1 MAKVGDRTKDGE
13 TQYAWDTITQQEV
26 HVGYKEDW
34 PHEANENQIWA
45 GTTSSSGRPKAEHGD
60 ASARY
65 RCCRDQTCATRVL
78 VSQAAVNKWH
88 FRRRDPGGGMPPTCK
103 NRSHY
108 VGESSF
114 HWKTTLQIKKYLD
127 HKKRTNTNWLDRR
140 IVDVE
145 REQGRYFPLGKSARM
160 LRPDIFVRFEDGTWL
175 VVEVV
180 YTHAPEKENHEAYNY
195 CKTLGPRIVELNL
208 ERHIEGTIT
217 DASHAKWVRE
227 GGMEKA
233 LVMEAELEQRQEQ
246 FDIRNRKFTRDEDLE
261 INEKRKRII
270 AQCKN
275 DFPHLNQL
283 TIEEEDEPNLQWI
296 ENQFIRAHEIHNQ
309 IKLLTNEHGTNFGLN
324 PDEMTSVDEVNTFF
338 QTKAGERDNAE
349 DRIKNFI
356 EKYPH
361 FTLPQ
366 ELQKWAPIKTDFLT
380 RFEEV
385 EDYAER
391 CAEAIETGVK
401 KGRDEEMPPG
411 SLNKIEAYPVD
422 LEIREFSNFKAR
434 FEEYCKQV
442 EDSLRKE
449 QIRKH
454 ARKLAEETGIVAPE
468 GHLAQNIQWITEWYE
483 RAKPTKEICD
493 GILQE
498 KMDAHELQGDERN
511 TIEKRL
517 KESVQPNYNSD
528 FDKNDYAE
536 RVENAIKEFNID
548 LKISELQQ
556 QTDIKMPPS
565 ERDDMEVKDIQPWF
579 DRAIDHKEKCENH
592 RNQEIEKLSIENQQY
607 PQFKREKM
615 RNVLIDYENM
625 NYHTFVLNL
634 QKAKRSV
641 PRRGNTRND
650 PFNPFVEDAMQQH
663 QTRRS
668 EQARRPITRRE
679 PKREDRQEKIPN
691 SESRLTIH
699 QRSLRH
705 RANVEN
711 DQEVARVRKERTIK
725 WEKNPKQ
732 ALEEENTLY
741 NGPIGLKQI
750 KQVENSDD
758 FCHVTGVPELE
769 GIPIKISKSK
779 FKTLFDEKVN
789 RNNWTGYDIKVLKE
803 NPDEKLEDLDAEI
816 TTTSPYLYH
825 CKPNIHSTPEENN
838 QHNDDSHRPD

>member
-1 MAKVGDRTKDGE
+1 VAKVGDRTKDGE

-34 PHEANENQIWA
+34 PHEANENQNWA

-65 RCCRDQTCATRVL
+65 RCCSDQTCATRVL
-78 VSQAAVNKWH
+78 VSQAAINKWH
-88 FRRRDPGGGMPPTCK
+88 FRRKDPGGGMPPTCK

-261 INEKRKRII
+261 INKMRKRII

-275 DFPHLNQL
+275 DFPHLSQL

-366 ELQKWAPIKTDFLT
+366 ELRKWAPIKTDFLT

-411 SLNKIEAYPVD
+411 SLNKIEAYSVD

-454 ARKLAEETGIVAPE
+454 ARELAEETGIVAPE

-483 RAKPTKEICD
+483 RAKPIKEICD
-493 GILQE
+493 AILQE
-498 KMDAHELQGDERN
+498 RMDAHELQGDERN

-517 KESVQPNYNSD
+517 KESVQPDYNID
-528 FDKNDYAE
+528 FDENDYAE
-536 RVENAIKEFNID
+536 RVENAMQGFNID

-565 ERDDMEVKDIQPWF
+565 VRDDMEVKDIQPWF
-579 DRAIDHKEKCENH
+579 DRAIEHKEKCESH
-592 RNQEIEKLSIENQQY
+592 LNQEIEKLSIENQQY
-607 PQFKREKM
+607 PQFKKEKM

-650 PFNPFVEDAMQQH
+650 PFNPFSEDAALHRQIRKEAQE
-663 QTRRS
+663 RS
-668 EQARRPITRRE
+668 RRPRYTKVT
-679 PKREDRQEKIPN
+679 PKA
-691 SESRLTIH
+691 
-699 QRSLRH
+699 RS
-705 RANVEN
+705 
-711 DQEVARVRKERTIK
+711 
-725 WEKNPKQ
+725 
-732 ALEEENTLY
+732 
-741 NGPIGLKQI
+741 
-750 KQVENSDD
+750 SDD
-758 FCHVTGVPELE
+758 FKADFERKQAIAKENLSRAERLDAMRRKSEELKKE
-769 GIPIKISKSK
+769 AKSNPSSKSVAEK
-779 FKTLFDEKVN
+779 EEVVSVMKIWEKVKKE
-789 RNNWTGYDIKVLKE
+789 RQAIKEAKSNPSDNKSQSKKRKKAKPETAQEKKDRLKAKRDRRQAIKE
-803 NPDEKLEDLDAEI
+803 VNERAANAEKEAKNAALSAKKGKKREYSRRTNLGP
-816 TTTSPYLYH
+816 SRRR
-825 CKPNIHSTPEENN
+825 KGSGK
-838 QHNDDSHRPD
+838 

>member
-1 MAKVGDRTKDGE
+1 M
-13 TQYAWDTITQQEV
+13 
-26 HVGYKEDW
+26 
-34 PHEANENQIWA
+34 
-45 GTTSSSGRPKAEHGD
+45 
-60 ASARY
+60 
-65 RCCRDQTCATRVL
+65 
-78 VSQAAVNKWH
+78 
-88 FRRRDPGGGMPPTCK
+88 
-103 NRSHY
+103 
-108 VGESSF
+108 
-114 HWKTTLQIKKYLD
+114 
-127 HKKRTNTNWLDRR
+127 
-140 IVDVE
+140 
-145 REQGRYFPLGKSARM
+145 
-160 LRPDIFVRFEDGTWL
+160 
-175 VVEVV
+175 
-180 YTHAPEKENHEAYNY
+180 
-195 CKTLGPRIVELNL
+195 NL

-401 KGRDEEMPPG
+401 KGRDEEMPPE

-454 ARKLAEETGIVAPE
+454 VRELAEETGIVAPE

-517 KESVQPNYNSD
+517 KESVQPNYNID
-528 FDKNDYAE
+528 FDENDYAE

-579 DRAIDHKEKCENH
+579 DRAIVHKEKCESH
-592 RNQEIEKLSIENQQY
+592 RNQEIEKLSSEKQQY

-650 PFNPFVEDAMQQH
+650 PFNPFSEDAALHRQIRKEAQE
-663 QTRRS
+663 RP
-668 EQARRPITRRE
+668 RRPRYTKVT
-679 PKREDRQEKIPN
+679 PKP
-691 SESRLTIH
+691 
-699 QRSLRH
+699 RSPADIKSDL
-705 RANVEN
+705 
-711 DQEVARVRKERTIK
+711 ER
-725 WEKNPKQ
+725 KQ
-732 ALEEENTLY
+732 AMGKRKL
-741 NGPIGLKQI
+741 
-750 KQVENSDD
+750 S
-758 FCHVTGVPELE
+758 
-769 GIPIKISKSK
+769 
-779 FKTLFDEKVN
+779 
-789 RNNWTGYDIKVLKE
+789 R
-803 NPDEKLEDLDAEI
+803 DEKLDELRRLRGKSKELKKEAK
-816 TTTSPYLYH
+816 SNPSANKSQSKKRKKA
-825 CKPNIHSTPEENN
+825 KPETAQEKKDRLKAKKDKRQAIKEVNEKEAKNAALSAKKGKKREYSRRTNLGP
-838 QHNDDSHRPD
+838 SRRRKGSGK

>member
-13 TQYAWDTITQQEV
+13 TQYAWDTITEQEV

-34 PHEANENQIWA
+34 PPEANENQNWA

-65 RCCRDQTCATRVL
+65 RCCSDQTCATRVL
-78 VSQAAVNKWH
+78 VSQAAINKWH

-261 INEKRKRII
+261 INKMRKRII

-275 DFPHLNQL
+275 DFPHLSQL
-283 TIEEEDEPNLQWI
+283 TIEEEDEPNLQLI

-411 SLNKIEAYPVD
+411 SLSEIEAYSVD

-454 ARKLAEETGIVAPE
+454 ARELAEETGIVAPE

-483 RAKPTKEICD
+483 RAKPIKEICD
-493 GILQE
+493 AILQE

-517 KESVQPNYNSD
+517 KESVQPDYNID
-528 FDKNDYAE
+528 FDENDYAE
-536 RVENAIKEFNID
+536 RVENAMQGFNID

-565 ERDDMEVKDIQPWF
+565 VRDDMEVKDIQPWF
-579 DRAIDHKEKCENH
+579 DRAIEHKEKCESH
-592 RNQEIEKLSIENQQY
+592 LNQEIEKLSIENQQY
-607 PQFKREKM
+607 PQFKKEKM

-641 PRRGNTRND
+641 PRRGNRKND
-650 PFNPFVEDAMQQH
+650 PFNPFVKDAAQKH
-663 QTRRS
+663 QIRRESQERTRRPRYTKVTPK
-668 EQARRPITRRE
+668 AR
-679 PKREDRQEKIPN
+679 
-691 SESRLTIH
+691 S
-699 QRSLRH
+699 
-705 RANVEN
+705 
-711 DQEVARVRKERTIK
+711 
-725 WEKNPKQ
+725 
-732 ALEEENTLY
+732 
-741 NGPIGLKQI
+741 
-750 KQVENSDD
+750 SDD
-758 FCHVTGVPELE
+758 FKADFERKQAMAKENLSRAE
-769 GIPIKISKSK
+769 RLDAMRRKSK
-779 FKTLFDEKVN
+779 ELKKEAKSNPSANKSQSKKRKKAKPETAQEKKDRLKAKRDRRQAIKEVN
-789 RNNWTGYDIKVLKE
+789 ERAANAEKE
-803 NPDEKLEDLDAEI
+803 AKNAALSAKKGKKREYSRRTNLGPSRRRKG
-816 TTTSPYLYH
+816 SG
-825 CKPNIHSTPEENN
+825 K
-838 QHNDDSHRPD
+838 

>member
-1 MAKVGDRTKDGE
+1 VAKVGDRTKDGE

-34 PHEANENQIWA
+34 PHEANENQNWA

-65 RCCRDQTCATRVL
+65 RCCSDQTCATRVL
-78 VSQAAVNKWH
+78 VSQAAINKWH

-261 INEKRKRII
+261 INKMRKRII

-275 DFPHLNQL
+275 DFPHLSQL
-283 TIEEEDEPNLQWI
+283 TIEEEDEPNLQLI

-366 ELQKWAPIKTDFLT
+366 ELRKWAPIKTDFLT

-411 SLNKIEAYPVD
+411 SLSEIEAYSVD

-454 ARKLAEETGIVAPE
+454 ARELAEETGIVAPE

-483 RAKPTKEICD
+483 RAKPIKEICD
-493 GILQE
+493 AILQE

-517 KESVQPNYNSD
+517 KESVQPDYNID
-528 FDKNDYAE
+528 FDENDYAE

-565 ERDDMEVKDIQPWF
+565 VRDDMEVKDIQPWF
-579 DRAIDHKEKCENH
+579 DRAIEHKEKCESH
-592 RNQEIEKLSIENQQY
+592 LNQEIEKLSIENQQY
-607 PQFKREKM
+607 PQFKKEKM

-650 PFNPFVEDAMQQH
+650 PFNPFSEDAALHRQIRKEAQE
-663 QTRRS
+663 RS
-668 EQARRPITRRE
+668 RRPRYTKVT
-679 PKREDRQEKIPN
+679 PKA
-691 SESRLTIH
+691 
-699 QRSLRH
+699 RS
-705 RANVEN
+705 
-711 DQEVARVRKERTIK
+711 
-725 WEKNPKQ
+725 
-732 ALEEENTLY
+732 
-741 NGPIGLKQI
+741 
-750 KQVENSDD
+750 SDD
-758 FCHVTGVPELE
+758 FKADFERKQAMAKENLSRAERLDAMRRKSKELKKE
-769 GIPIKISKSK
+769 AKSNPSSKSVAEK
-779 FKTLFDEKVN
+779 EEVVSVMKIWEKVKKE
-789 RNNWTGYDIKVLKE
+789 RQAIKEAKSNPSANKSQSKKRKKAKPETAQEKKDRLKAKRDRRQAIKE
-803 NPDEKLEDLDAEI
+803 VNERAANAEKEAKNAALSAKKGKKREYSRRTNLGP
-816 TTTSPYLYH
+816 SRRR
-825 CKPNIHSTPEENN
+825 KGSGK
-838 QHNDDSHRPD
+838 

>member
-1 MAKVGDRTKDGE
+1 M
-13 TQYAWDTITQQEV
+13 
-26 HVGYKEDW
+26 
-34 PHEANENQIWA
+34 
-45 GTTSSSGRPKAEHGD
+45 
-60 ASARY
+60 
-65 RCCRDQTCATRVL
+65 
-78 VSQAAVNKWH
+78 
-88 FRRRDPGGGMPPTCK
+88 
-103 NRSHY
+103 
-108 VGESSF
+108 
-114 HWKTTLQIKKYLD
+114 
-127 HKKRTNTNWLDRR
+127 
-140 IVDVE
+140 DVE

-296 ENQFIRAHEIHNQ
+296 ENQFIRAHEIHNH

-401 KGRDEEMPPG
+401 KGRDEEMPPE

-468 GHLAQNIQWITEWYE
+468 RHLAQNIQWITEWYE

-517 KESVQPNYNSD
+517 KESVQPNYNID
-528 FDKNDYAE
+528 FDENDYAE

-592 RNQEIEKLSIENQQY
+592 RNQEIEKLSSEKQQY

-650 PFNPFVEDAMQQH
+650 PFNPFSEDAALHRQIRKEAQE
-663 QTRRS
+663 RS
-668 EQARRPITRRE
+668 RRPRYTKVT
-679 PKREDRQEKIPN
+679 PKA
-691 SESRLTIH
+691 
-699 QRSLRH
+699 RS
-705 RANVEN
+705 
-711 DQEVARVRKERTIK
+711 
-725 WEKNPKQ
+725 
-732 ALEEENTLY
+732 
-741 NGPIGLKQI
+741 
-750 KQVENSDD
+750 SDD
-758 FCHVTGVPELE
+758 FKADFERKQAMAKENLSRAE
-769 GIPIKISKSK
+769 RLDAMRRKSK
-779 FKTLFDEKVN
+779 ELKKEAKSNPSANKSQSKKRKKAKPETAQEKKDRLKAKRDRRQAIKEVN
-789 RNNWTGYDIKVLKE
+789 ERAANAEKE
-803 NPDEKLEDLDAEI
+803 AKNAALSAKKGKKREYSRRTNLGPSRRRKG
-816 TTTSPYLYH
+816 SG
-825 CKPNIHSTPEENN
+825 K
-838 QHNDDSHRPD
+838 